1 MRNKQ
6 TMKKKFY
13 CIICICSLVSMLLY
27 AYKNSTVESLSTTET
42 NEEDNETVTFQ
53 ATVTELIGS
62 NILVEPL
69 EGSLELSSSD
79 SFSIPNIDTIDL
91 HIGDTVEITYNG
103 VILESYPTQLGKVY
117 DIKIIK
123 EFTSSQ
129 SQTESSAMNA
139 YEKKSLVTVSKSEK
153 KFAC

>member
-1 MRNKQ
+1 MRNKR

-13 CIICICSLVSMLLY
+13 CIICICSLVSMLLC

-42 NEEDNETVTFQ
+42 NETVTFQ